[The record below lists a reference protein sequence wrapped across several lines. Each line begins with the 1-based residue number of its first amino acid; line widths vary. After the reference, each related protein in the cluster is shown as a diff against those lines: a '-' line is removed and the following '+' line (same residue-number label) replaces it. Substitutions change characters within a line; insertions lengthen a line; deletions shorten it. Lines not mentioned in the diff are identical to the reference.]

1 MAAVFSRDA
10 GQGRNAS
17 SEVAAGRSAGAVAE
31 ARLFDPGGRPRTEQG
46 DLLGFGEHRF
56 VPETEPS
63 TRVGY
68 NGLVVTEDPATTAAV
83 LPGLEKQ

>member
-1 MAAVFSRDA
+1 MAAVFWGDA

-17 SEVAAGRSAGAVAE
+17 SGVAGRSAGAVVE
-31 ARLFDPGGRPRTEQG
+31 ARLYDPGARPRTEQG
-46 DLLGFGEHRF
+46 ELLGFGERRL

-68 NGLVVTEDPATTAAV
+68 NGLVVTEDPATTAAA